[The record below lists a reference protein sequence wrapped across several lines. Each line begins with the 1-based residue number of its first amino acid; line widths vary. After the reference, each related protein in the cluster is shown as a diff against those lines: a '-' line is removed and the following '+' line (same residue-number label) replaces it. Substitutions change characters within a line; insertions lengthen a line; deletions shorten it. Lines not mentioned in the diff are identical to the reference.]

1 MVNFLHFLIHYL
13 IKKHHVRE
21 LAHWVRRFNCSL
33 CCENSQHERR
43 SSRRAV
49 KMWILS
55 PSDLRGASWCWNRTE
70 NCRHKVRKDDD
81 ASAETPAVWRP
92 TEATQQLVVQR
103 VYSERCQKEHVYCF
117 PLICWRC
124 RYVQMHVVLIHVTLA
139 PDDHFK
145 VPHKQR
151 EVTSFHRHPAILI
164 TSQEVKKRKHKQ
176 TDCVAHQNIRSVWGW
191 RLYAEQISIQLLWLL
206 LPCKILPHSESIF
219 VPLLTG
225 TIRCN
230 SCAVRK
236 M

>member
-1 MVNFLHFLIHYL
+1 
-13 IKKHHVRE
+13 
-21 LAHWVRRFNCSL
+21 
-33 CCENSQHERR
+33 
-43 SSRRAV
+43 
-49 KMWILS
+49 MWILS

-139 PDDHFK
+139 SDDHFK

-164 TSQEVKKRKHKQ
+164 TSQEVKRGNTSRPTVLHIRTSVVSEGGGFMLNKYPLSFCDFCFHVRSCHTLNQYLCSLQGQYVATVVQWGKCKTV
-176 TDCVAHQNIRSVWGW
+176 TD
-191 RLYAEQISIQLLWLL
+191 Y
-206 LPCKILPHSESIF
+206 
-219 VPLLTG
+219 
-225 TIRCN
+225 
-230 SCAVRK
+230 
-236 M
+236 